1 MFNVNQITSQLAK
14 MPDPMLQKYAAMHK
28 NDPYTVSLALAESN
42 RRKAMRV
49 GAALMPGEQPK
60 VVDQDIA
67 EMAPPQQ
74 MPHQMPQQMA
84 QQQLP
89 ENVGIGQLPAQNM
102 QRMADGGIVGYA
114 GDQGSVTRM
123 TGADLFDKALDKEG
137 ITDPLRRAF
146 AKAIHGQESSS
157 GVTAKT
163 SNRGAAGPMQVRSG
177 AWKDVSSPDMDPK
190 NPFDNMRVG
199 IRYAM
204 KGFEASNGNPVL
216 AGAYYYGGPGGMKKL
231 MEGKAVSDPEN
242 PNAPTTAGYGASVA
256 KRMTALLPVGAAAAA
271 TTEKPVVPTAAPAAA
286 PAAVSRGTNEVPQA
300 VDFSK
305 PAQTTAAPVAPRS
318 QFQAMLDAGR
328 GIVGAGETALQYGT
342 GMLAIPTA
350 GVASLLGS
358 KTTQEAEDKYRK
370 YAGDVTYQPRTEA
383 GQNISE
389 STRRVL
395 EDLKVPPVLAHAG
408 NLPPKRGGA
417 RVASAELS
425 ELANRMTKE
434 AETPRLAGPT
444 TSETMIQGR
453 DQPPVR
459 QGPAVAQQMADIEN
473 AKSFQQAAAANKA
486 NERIPSTTPEILERN
501 AQLVRAQ
508 AVAAGSSPASNAG
521 LATLNQNQPNR
532 GLPMDDLGYDKSGL
546 DALDKTEKKEL
557 IDIGKTA
564 TPDGRGKDFSND
576 MLLMLGLNMMAGQSP
591 NFLTNVGQAG
601 IGALK
606 YGQEAKKEASEQ
618 MYREALSKHY
628 GVDPM
633 IQRATALQDPAIARQ
648 FAKMKELEREPVTK
662 EALLKA
668 FMGSPEGMAAS
679 SDPDKF
685 RTAFQNYIQS
695 YESVLGPIGG
705 MPPNVKVTRSGP

>member
-1 MFNVNQITSQLAK
+1 MLNVNQLTSQLAK

-49 GAALMPGEQPK
+49 GAAPMPGEQPK
-60 VVDQDIA
+60 VVDQGIA
-67 EMAPPQQ
+67 EIAAPTQQ
-74 MPHQMPQQMA
+74 IPQQMA

-89 ENVGIGQLPAQNM
+89 ENTGIGQIPAPNM
-102 QRMADGGIVGYA
+102 QGMADGGIVGFA

-123 TGADLFDKALDKEG
+123 TGSDLFDKALDKEG

-204 KGFEASNGNPVL
+204 KGFNAAGGDPVL
-216 AGAYYYGGPGGMKKL
+216 AGAHYYGGPGGMKKL

-256 KRMTALLPVGAAAAA
+256 KRMTAFLPVGSAEAANI
-271 TTEKPVVPTAAPAAA
+271 EKSIASIPTPKAVAPA
-286 PAAVSRGTNEVPQA
+286 GTNEVPQA

-318 QFQAMLDAGR
+318 QWQAMLDAGR

-408 NLPPKRGGA
+408 NLPPRRGGS

-444 TSETMIQGR
+444 TSDTMVQGR
-453 DQPPVR
+453 GQPPVK
-459 QGPAVAQQMADIEN
+459 QGLAVAQQMADIEN
-473 AKSFQQAAAANKA
+473 AKAFQQAAAANKA
-486 NERIPSTTPEILERN
+486 NERIPSTTPEVLERN
-501 AQLVRAQ
+501 AQLARAQ

-521 LATLNQNQPNR
+521 LATLSQNQPNK
-532 GLPMDDLGYDKSGL
+532 GLPMDDLGFDRSGL
-546 DALDKTEKKEL
+546 DALSP
-557 IDIGKTA
+557 
-564 TPDGRGKDFSND
+564 PDTKGDVEDLMKGAAKDAGMKPSKFKD
-576 MLLMLGLNMMAGQSP
+576 EMALQFFLGLMGGQSP
-591 NFLTNVGQAG
+591 NALTNVSQAG
-601 IGALK
+601 LGALK
-606 YGQEAKKEASEQ
+606 YGQELKKDESEQ
-618 MYREALSKHY
+618 LYREALGKKY
-628 GVDPM
+628 GTPSEIQMLEYLKDPKNM
-633 IQRATALQDPAIARQ
+633 AQYTKQRESMREPMTKEKLIESFMKTPEATATSNDPI
-648 FAKMKELEREPVTK
+648 
-662 EALLKA
+662 
-668 FMGSPEGMAAS
+668 
-679 SDPDKF
+679 KF

-695 YESVLGPIGG
+695 IEGVLGPMGG
-705 MPPNVKVTRSGP
+705 MPPGVRVTRSGS